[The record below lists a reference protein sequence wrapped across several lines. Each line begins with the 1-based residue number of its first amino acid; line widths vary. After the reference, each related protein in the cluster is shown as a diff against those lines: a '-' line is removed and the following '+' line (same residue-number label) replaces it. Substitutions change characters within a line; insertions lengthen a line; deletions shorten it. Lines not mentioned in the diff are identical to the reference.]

1 MIVRILFLIL
11 LTIGVANSK
20 SGDGGGSGGGG
31 SGGGGSSGG
40 SSSGGSSSGGSSSG
54 GGSSGSSSGGA
65 NDGKDN
71 AEWQLY
77 KAEINAIIFDIKNE
91 KLESAMSKAEAFVY
105 ENPDIANGW
114 NYAGFA
120 ARKLKKYDDAER
132 YYATGLEINPK
143 HAGILS
149 YQGELYLET
158 GRLDMAKEN
167 LIKLNEYCIFNCTE
181 RNELRDAINKKIE
194 SVY

>member
-1 MIVRILFLIL
+1 MLKYMIVRIVFLIL
-11 LTIGVANSK
+11 LTISVAHSGK
-20 SGDGGGSGGGG
+20 GGDGGGSGGGG
-31 SGGGGSSGG
+31 ASGGSGGSGG
-40 SSSGGSSSGGSSSG
+40 SSASGA
-54 GGSSGSSSGGA
+54 SGGA

-91 KLESAMSKAEAFVY
+91 KLESAMLKAEAFVY

-167 LIKLNEYCIFNCTE
+167 LVKLNEYCIFNCTE

>member
-1 MIVRILFLIL
+1 MFIRILFLIL

-20 SGDGGGSGGGG
+20 SGDGGGS
-31 SGGGGSSGG
+31 SGGT
-40 SSSGGSSSGGSSSG
+40 
-54 GGSSGSSSGGA
+54 

-77 KAEINAIIFDIKNE
+77 KAEINSIIKDIRNE
-91 KLESAMSKAEAFVY
+91 ELESALLKAEAFVY

-120 ARKLKKYDDAER
+120 SRKLKKYDDAER

-167 LIKLNEYCIFNCTE
+167 LIKLDEYCNFNCTE
-181 RNELRDAINKKIE
+181 RNELRDAINEKIN

>member
-1 MIVRILFLIL
+1 MIIRIIFLML
-11 LTIGVANSK
+11 LTISIAHAK
-20 SGDGGGSGGGG
+20 AGDGGGSGGGSSGG
-31 SGGGGSSGG
+31 SSGGSGGGSSGG
-40 SSSGGSSSGGSSSG
+40 S
-54 GGSSGSSSGGA
+54 A

-77 KAEINAIIFDIKNE
+77 KAEINAIIFEIKNE
-91 KLESAMSKAEAFVY
+91 EFESAMLKAEAFIY

-114 NYAGFA
+114 SYAGFA
-120 ARKLKKYDDAER
+120 ARKLKRYDDAER

-167 LIKLNEYCIFNCTE
+167 LAKLNDYCSFNCEE
-181 RNELRDAINKKIE
+181 RNDLRDAINEKVK

>member
-1 MIVRILFLIL
+1 MIIRILFLIL
-11 LTIGVANSK
+11 LTVGVANSK
-20 SGDGGGSGGGG
+20 SGDGGGS
-31 SGGGGSSGG
+31 SGSSGG
-40 SSSGGSSSGGSSSG
+40 SSGSS
-54 GGSSGSSSGGA
+54 GGSSGSSGGSSGSSGGT

-91 KLESAMSKAEAFVY
+91 KFESAMLKAEAFVY

-167 LIKLNEYCIFNCTE
+167 LVKLNEYCNFNCTE
-181 RNELRDAINKKIE
+181 RNELRDAINKNIE

>member
-1 MIVRILFLIL
+1 MIIRILFLIL

-20 SGDGGGSGGGG
+20 SGDGGGSGGSGG
-31 SGGGGSSGG
+31 GGSSSGGGGSSSGGGGSSGG
-40 SSSGGSSSGGSSSG
+40 
-54 GGSSGSSSGGA
+54 SSGGA

-91 KLESAMSKAEAFVY
+91 KLESAMLKAEAFVY

-167 LIKLNEYCIFNCTE
+167 LVKLNEYCNFNCTE

>member
-1 MIVRILFLIL
+1 MIIRILFLIL
-11 LTIGVANSK
+11 LTIGLANSK

-31 SGGGGSSGG
+31 SGGCGSSGG
-40 SSSGGSSSGGSSSG
+40 SSGGGSSGGGSSG

-105 ENPDIANGW
+105 ENPDIAN
-114 NYAGFA
+114 
-120 ARKLKKYDDAER
+120 
-132 YYATGLEINPK
+132 
-143 HAGILS
+143 
-149 YQGELYLET
+149 
-158 GRLDMAKEN
+158 
-167 LIKLNEYCIFNCTE
+167 
-181 RNELRDAINKKIE
+181 
-194 SVY
+194 

>member
-1 MIVRILFLIL
+1 MIVRIVFLIL
-11 LTIGVANSK
+11 LTISVAHSGK
-20 SGDGGGSGGGG
+20 GGDGGGSGG
-31 SGGGGSSGG
+31 S
-40 SSSGGSSSGGSSSG
+40 
-54 GGSSGSSSGGA
+54 GGSSGSGGSGGSSASSGSSGGA

-77 KAEINAIIFDIKNE
+77 KAEINSIIFDIQNE
-91 KLESAMSKAEAFVY
+91 KLESAMLKAEAFIY

-114 NYAGFA
+114 NYAGLA

-132 YYATGLEINPK
+132 YYATGLEINPQ

-167 LIKLNEYCIFNCTE
+167 LVKLNEYCNFNCEE
-181 RNELRDAINKKIE
+181 RNDLRDAINKKIE